1 MIYNTGIFLF
11 CQDLHR
17 TGCSGFSGQ
26 ENEEDRAVLKRVL
39 LGYARWNKSIGYCQ
53 GFNVIAAL
61 LLEVMDRKEDDALKV
76 IQSNSLSRTR
86 QDCSK
91 TFQDIWEFEISRV
104 TYLKNKGFGLVNHS
118 DIYIVFKIPVFALS
132 KFNCTAKW
140 ILQLLKSVVPWN
152 IMIYQSKWLV
162 KQKVV

>member
-1 MIYNTGIFLF
+1 MSCLKQNSIKSVYSVFWMIYNAGIFVF
-11 CQDLHR
+11 YQDLHR

-26 ENEEDRAVLKRVL
+26 ENDEDRAVLKRVL

-86 QDCSK
+86 RDCSK
-91 TFQDIWEFEISRV
+91 TSRYLRIWDIWEFEISRV
-104 TYLKNKGFGLVNHS
+104 TYLKKGVWTCKSLWHLYCIWDTSV
-118 DIYIVFKIPVFALS
+118 
-132 KFNCTAKW
+132 W
-140 ILQLLKSVVPWN
+140 I
-152 IMIYQSKWLV
+152 I
-162 KQKVV
+162 

>member
-1 MIYNTGIFLF
+1 MSCLKQNSIKSVYSVLWMIYNAGIFVF
-11 CQDLHR
+11 YQDLHR

-26 ENEEDRAVLKRVL
+26 ENDEDRAVLKRVL

-86 QDCSK
+86 RDCSK
-91 TFQDIWEFEISRV
+91 TSGYLRIWDIWEFEISRV
-104 TYLKNKGFGLVNHS
+104 TDLKKKGL
-118 DIYIVFKIPVFALS
+118 DL
-132 KFNCTAKW
+132 
-140 ILQLLKSVVPWN
+140 
-152 IMIYQSKWLV
+152 
-162 KQKVV
+162 

>member
-26 ENEEDRAVLKRVL
+26 ENDEDRAVLKRVL

-86 QDCSK
+86 RDCSK
-91 TFQDIWEFEISRV
+91 TSRYLRIWDIWEFEISRV
-104 TYLKNKGFGLVNHS
+104 TYLKKGVWTYKSLWHLYCIWDTSV
-118 DIYIVFKIPVFALS
+118 
-132 KFNCTAKW
+132 W
-140 ILQLLKSVVPWN
+140 I
-152 IMIYQSKWLV
+152 I
-162 KQKVV
+162 